1 MGTVKELLD
10 IARSQIGIKESP
22 PNSNKVKYNDWYY
35 GRSVSGKEYP
45 WCMAFCQWCYSQV
58 GVKLPIKTASCTT
71 MMTSAKEVKRWVTRD
86 YQSGDLIVFSFNQN
100 RIPTHCGIYFE
111 AFDKNTFYSIEG
123 NTAVGND
130 SNGGEVMKRKRA
142 LTSVVGAFRPIFDRE
157 VDDMDISKLT
167 NEQCYQILMKAL
179 VHADSLP
186 QPDWSDKAGF
196 FDKAMNDKIIGSNT
210 PRGLVRRDELMLI
223 LGRLGVL

>member
-10 IARSQIGIKESP
+10 IAKQQLGVKESP
-22 PNSNKVKYNDWYY
+22 PNSNKVKYNDWYWE
-35 GRSVSGKEYP
+35 RPVSGPSYP
-45 WCMAFCQWCYSQV
+45 WCMAFCQWCYHQV
-58 GVKLPIKTASCTT
+58 GVKLPTYTASCSVL
-71 MMTSAKEVKRWVTRD
+71 MNAAKSKGGWITKGFKP
-86 YQSGDLIVFSFNQN
+86 GDLIIFSFNQN
-100 RIPTHCGIYFE
+100 GTPTHCGIYLE
-111 AFDKNTFYSIEG
+111 KTSDNTFYSIEG

-142 LTSVVGAFRPIFDRE
+142 LTSVVGAFRPIFDEE
-157 VDDMDISKLT
+157 VDDVDISNLT

-186 QPDWSDKAGF
+186 QPDWSEKAGF
-196 FDKAMNDKIIGSNT
+196 FDKALGDKIIGSNT

-223 LGRLGVL
+223 LGRLDVL